1 MTKHEIEEKMESLS
15 CELVFLDSKI
25 HDLLRIQVRSEDKY
39 AELRKEIDDKN
50 NSDPSS

>member
-25 HDLLRIQVRSEDKY
+25 HDLLRVQVRAEDKY
-39 AELRKEIDDKN
+39 SVLRKEIDSESK
-50 NSDPSS
+50 